1 LPQIRYVAL
10 CTPVPG
16 GGCDAHGPTCP
27 TPGKRPLVADWA
39 NSWTPERPEGNA
51 GVLTGPE
58 TGLLVIDVDTWEAGE
73 TVARWELPDT
83 FVVKSGRP
91 GGIGR
96 HLYYRWPAG
105 LERVPN
111 RLDGVEVKGAGRQV
125 VAWDSLHASGS
136 RYEKLGGGFAEL
148 PDWFVARLRESTPQ
162 HSLSEVLDATP
173 EASAALDR
181 LLAVLPDAHELR
193 DGNWE
198 ATCPAHADHDPSLV
212 VTASDNRVLVHCRAG
227 CPAGDV
233 MAALGLSL
241 SDLWAREALPQKELA
256 HEKRRLGAPDS
267 LGERFR
273 LTELMAAELGTVRW
287 AVPGMVPDGLTLLAG
302 PPKLGKSWLVLDLAI
317 QVASGG
323 RFLDSDVPQGDALYL
338 ALEDN
343 PRRLQG
349 RARMLLAGQAP
360 PERLE
365 LWTRAGKLGARD
377 AEGRNVVDQIE
388 AWLDEQ
394 ADPRLVIID
403 TLGRVQDG
411 GSLESKDGGYAD
423 AVEAL
428 AGLQDVAAARG
439 VAVVVITHTKKGG
452 WSATGDPL
460 EAVLGSQGYAG
471 TADSI
476 LVLKRERG
484 EPLGQL
490 FVTGREIEEELT
502 HKIRFDDVA
511 CRWVV
516 GHELSLEQEII
527 QAVTAKPFQ
536 LTGTGIVRAVGAR
549 KQEVLAVLAAL
560 EAAGR
565 LIQQEPAGGGWSRWG
580 LPIPNNGGTP

>member
-1 LPQIRYVAL
+1 MPSIRYIAL
-10 CTPVPG
+10 CTPVVT
-16 GGCDAHGPTCP
+16 GGCDAHGPACP

-39 NSWTPERPEGNA
+39 NSWTLERPEGNA

-58 TGLLVIDVDTWEAGE
+58 TGLLVIDIDTPESDAQYEAWGLPHTF
-73 TVARWELPDT
+73 TVL
-83 FVVKSGRP
+83 SGR
-91 GGIGR
+91 GGGASHR
-96 HLYYRWPAG
+96 YFRWPAG

-111 RLDGVEVKGAGRQV
+111 RLDGVEIKGAGRQV
-125 VAWDSLHASGS
+125 VAWDSLHKSGMP
-136 RYEKLGGGFAEL
+136 YTKLGGQFAEL
-148 PDWFVARLRESTPQ
+148 PEAFVQRLRTATPQ

-181 LLAVLPDAHELR
+181 LLAVLPDAEVMR
-193 DGNWE
+193 DGNWQ

-212 VTASDNRVLVHCRAG
+212 LTASDNRVLVHCRAG

-233 MAALGLSL
+233 MGALGLSL
-241 SDLWAREALPQKELA
+241 SDLWAREPLPQKPAPEELL
-256 HEKRRLGAPDS
+256 KRRLGAASDS
-267 LGERFR
+267 LGTRFR
-273 LTELMAAELGTVRW
+273 LTELMGAELGSVRW

-317 QVASGG
+317 QVAAGG
-323 RFLDSDVPQGDALYL
+323 RFLDSDVEQGDALYL

-349 RARMLLAGQAP
+349 RARMLLAGAAA

-365 LWTRAGKLGARD
+365 LWTRAGKLSNGLIPD
-377 AEGRNVVDQIE
+377 IE

-403 TLGRVQDG
+403 TLGRVQDNG
-411 GSLESKDGGYAD
+411 TLDSKDGGYAD

-484 EPLGQL
+484 EELGQL
-490 FVTGREIEEELT
+490 FVTGREIEDETTL
-502 HKIRFDDVA
+502 KIRFDDEA
-511 CRWVV
+511 CRWVM
-516 GHELSLEQEII
+516 GHEMTLEQEILA
-527 QAVTAKPFQ
+527 AVAAKPFQ
-536 LTGTGIVRAVGAR
+536 LTGTGVVRAVGAR
-549 KQEVLAVLAAL
+549 KAEVLAVLAAL
-560 EAAGR
+560 EATGK
-565 LIQQEPAGGGWSRWG
+565 LIQAKPEGGGWERWG
-580 LPIPNNGGTP
+580 PPV